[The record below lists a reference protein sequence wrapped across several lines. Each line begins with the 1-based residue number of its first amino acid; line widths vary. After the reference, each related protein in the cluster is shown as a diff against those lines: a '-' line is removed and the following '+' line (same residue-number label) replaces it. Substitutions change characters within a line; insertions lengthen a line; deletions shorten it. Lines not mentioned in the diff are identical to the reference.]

1 MINISWLQTFCKLV
15 DVGHFTQ
22 TSEALYMTQSGVS
35 QHIKKLEQQLDT
47 ALLIRSGKSFTL
59 TEAGIKLHHQGKILL
74 HSMTELESTIKEDEP
89 HTGTVKI
96 SSPGSLGL
104 KLYPHL
110 LSIQQQ
116 HPELSIDYSFAPNSD
131 IERRITARKI
141 DIGLIT
147 ERSKHQDIISEKI
160 ALEPLVLITSSE
172 VKTINWQVLRKLG
185 FINHPDG
192 AHHAQL
198 LLSKNFAEFEHI
210 EQFRHNGFSNQVS
223 LILEPVSRGLGF
235 TVLPIHATRAFNN
248 QANINVHKLGHS
260 VSEPLYLCRNR
271 YSFETKRIRFIK
283 SVISNFIEDF

>member
-1 MINISWLQTFCKLV
+1 MINTSWLKTFCKLV
-15 DVGHFTQ
+15 DVRHFTQ
-22 TSEALYMTQSGVS
+22 TSESLYMTQSGVS

-59 TEAGIKLHHQGKILL
+59 TEAGIKLHHEGKILL
-74 HSMTELESTIKEDEP
+74 NSMTELESSIKKDEP
-89 HTGTVKI
+89 YSGPVKI
-96 SSPGSLGL
+96 SSPGSVGL

-116 HPELSIDYSFAPNSD
+116 HPELFIDYSFAPNSD
-131 IERRITARKI
+131 IEARITARKI

-172 VKTINWQVLRKLG
+172 IKAVNWQELSKLG

-210 EQFRHNGFSNQVS
+210 EQFRHSGFSNQVS

-235 TVLPIHATRAFNN
+235 TVLPIHATHAFTN
-248 QANINVHKLGHS
+248 QANIKVHKLEHS
-260 VSEPLYLCRNR
+260 VSEPLYLCHNR
-271 YSFETKRIRFIK
+271 YSFETKRISYIK
-283 SVISNFIEDF
+283 SVITDFIANF